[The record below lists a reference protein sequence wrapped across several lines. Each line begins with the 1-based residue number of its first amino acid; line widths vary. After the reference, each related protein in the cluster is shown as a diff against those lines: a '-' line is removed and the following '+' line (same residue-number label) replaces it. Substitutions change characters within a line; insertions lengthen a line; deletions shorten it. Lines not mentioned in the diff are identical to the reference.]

1 MSSRH
6 WTQRAARLIQ
16 TERAAKYQAVLN
28 WVVANRTAIEAA
40 AEAPDEDDLSWK
52 QRLLTQALELY
63 NRSFPEVP

>member
-1 MSSRH
+1 
-6 WTQRAARLIQ
+6 LIQ